1 MVRSGVEGLQA
12 LVTGGGRGIG
22 LAIVRELASRG
33 ARVVVADLP
42 GVLETWSGV
51 DGAVPMEL
59 DVADAAA
66 RGAVIDQLARRHGRL
81 DILVNNAGVHL
92 DRPLDAVTDVDWN
105 RVLAVNLEAV
115 YFLCQASLP
124 LLRAA
129 ASPTIVNLASTSAY
143 VGSPGQSVY
152 EISKAGVVMLTRSL
166 ALELAPCGIRVNA
179 VAPGLIDTDM
189 SRSLFPTPEA
199 MRDRARANVPVGRPG
214 RADEVARAVAFLAS
228 PDASY
233 VVGHTLLVDG
243 GWMLR

>member
-1 MVRSGVEGLQA
+1 MKSGVEGLQA

-22 LAIVRELASRG
+22 LAIVRELARRG
-33 ARVVVADLP
+33 ALVIAADLP
-42 GVLETWSGV
+42 AVLETWPGG
-51 DGAVPMEL
+51 DGAVPKEV
-59 DVADAAA
+59 DVTNVAA
-66 RGAVIDQLARRHGRL
+66 RGAIIDQLSTHPGHL

-92 DRPLDAVTDVDWN
+92 DRPLNAVTDVDWN
-105 RVLAVNLEAV
+105 RVLSVNLQAA

-129 ASPTIVNLASTSAY
+129 TSPAIVNLASTSAY

-152 EISKAGVVMLTRSL
+152 EISKAGIVMLTRSL

-179 VAPGLIDTDM
+179 VAPGLIDTEM
-189 SRSLFPTPEA
+189 SRSLFPTPKA
-199 MRDRARANVPVGRPG
+199 MRDRAQANVPVGRPG
-214 RADEVARAVAFLAS
+214 KPAEVARAVAFLAS